1 MSLPPPGKQIL
12 RVSSSANSSDF
23 STGYQAPLPPQSPNP
38 NSHRRYPSSDLRV
51 TDPTQGT
58 SRSRSASPRSRYRM
72 PDGSSRLPFTSNT
85 TLPLHN
91 GPPTSN
97 SSARH
102 TPTSSGEFS
111 ALSEL
116 QPPPRIRTDRAASS
130 RPPSRGSSTGQS
142 RPSSPGP
149 PPPLG
154 AVVTPATPPAEK
166 KLHKKKTGFLR
177 RLRGNSAVGE
187 SDEHGESGI
196 RDFAWTIGGP
206 NGRQAYD
213 TTKLTN
219 SRVVFDVIGH
229 VTA

>member
-1 MSLPPPGKQIL
+1 M
-12 RVSSSANSSDF
+12 SSDLL
-23 STGYQAPLPPQSPNP
+23 TGYHAPLAPQSPDP

-51 TDPTQGT
+51 TDSAQGT
-58 SRSRSASPRSRYRM
+58 SRSRSASPRSRYHM
-72 PDGSSRLPFTSNT
+72 PDGSSRVPFTANS

-111 ALSEL
+111 ALAEL
-116 QPPPRIRTDRAASS
+116 QPPPRIGADRAASS

-149 PPPLG
+149 PPLPG

-177 RLRGNSAVGE
+177 RLRGNSNVGE
-187 SDEHGESGI
+187 NGEHGESGI

-206 NGRQAYD
+206 NGRQGYD
-213 TTKLTN
+213 TSKLTN
-219 SRVVFDVIGH
+219 SRVSF
-229 VTA
+229 VTLGYVNA